1 MRRVASVTLQDFA
14 RSEYVSLTTYRKD
27 GTPVATPVWAAAEG
41 EVLYVWTRSDSWK
54 VKRLRNNTD
63 VVITVCDVRGKI
75 AEGAPSAEGTARLLD
90 ADETRQVRKLLARKY
105 TWKFWL
111 VDWPATIARFGK
123 RPHTGIAVTF

>member
-1 MRRVASVTLQDFA
+1 MTLQDFA
-14 RSEYVSLTTYRKD
+14 RSEYVSLTTYRKN

-41 EVLYVWTRSDSWK
+41 EALYVWTRSDSGK
-54 VKRLRNNTD
+54 VKRLRNDTR
-63 VVITVCDVRGKI
+63 VAVTVCDVRGRI

-90 ADETRQVRKLLARKY
+90 ADETRKVRKLLARKY

-111 VDWPATIARFGK
+111 VDWPATLARLGK

>member
-1 MRRVASVTLQDFA
+1 MTLQDFA

-63 VVITVCDVRGKI
+63 VVVTVCDVRGRI
-75 AEGAPSAEGTARLLD
+75 AEGAPKAEGTARLLD
-90 ADETRQVRKLLARKY
+90 TDETRAVRKLLARKY

-111 VDWPATIARFGK
+111 VDWPATIARLGK

>member
-1 MRRVASVTLQDFA
+1 MTLQDFA

-63 VVITVCDVRGKI
+63 VTVTVCDVRGRI
-75 AEGAPSAEGTARLLD
+75 AEGAPKAEGTARLLD
-90 ADETRQVRKLLARKY
+90 TDETRAVRKLLARKY

-111 VDWPATIARFGK
+111 VDWPATIARLGK

>member
-1 MRRVASVTLQDFA
+1 MTLQDFA
-14 RSEYVSLTTYRKD
+14 RSEYVSLTTFRKD

-41 EVLYVWTRSDSWK
+41 EALYVWTRSDSWK

-63 VVITVCDVRGKI
+63 VVVTVCDVRGRI
-75 AEGAPSAEGTARLLD
+75 ADDAPKAEGTARLLD
-90 ADETRQVRKLLARKY
+90 ADETRAVRKLLARKY

-111 VDWPATIARFGK
+111 VDWPATIARLGK